1 VSNETRITSHASVE
15 NLHKK
20 LEPGT
25 KKKKLRINFT
35 PSIKEYEKPHA
46 VSNTISRSMSQIS
59 IESPYTKY
67 RPEYRRAE
75 DVYGIRNPYS

>member
-20 LEPGT
+20 LEPET

-46 VSNTISRSMSQIS
+46 VSNTISRSMS
-59 IESPYTKY
+59 
-67 RPEYRRAE
+67 
-75 DVYGIRNPYS
+75 